1 MTELIKNKEQSARKA
16 VFLKE
21 FGGIYNA
28 AKLLEYKEAKSI
40 YNIIDKGVTP
50 ASIEKL
56 VKLGYKKLVK
66 RLKAC

>member
-16 VFLKE
+16 VFIKE

-40 YNIIDKGVTP
+40 YNIIDKGLTQK
-50 ASIEKL
+50 SIEKL
-56 VKLGYKKLVK
+56 VQLGHKKLVK